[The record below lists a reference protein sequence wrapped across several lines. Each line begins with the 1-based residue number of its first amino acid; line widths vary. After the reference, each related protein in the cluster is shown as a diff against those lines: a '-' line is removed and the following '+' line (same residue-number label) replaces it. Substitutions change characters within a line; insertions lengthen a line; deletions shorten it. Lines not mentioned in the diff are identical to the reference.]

1 MKFYYTVGQTKFY
14 NKLQAMQQ
22 NLKTGEPIRFITP
35 YNDTNF
41 SIEPGSTLPELIK
54 DHLLELKDTYKKLKL
69 YYSGGSDSHL
79 ILKVL
84 IANNIQV
91 DEIVCLKSGI
101 PGADYEIENY
111 AEPVLRKFKNELR
124 NTKISIKTPSID
136 NYRNF
141 YKQGITKE
149 KIQSGASGSHNH
161 IRLIWALDFYG
172 EEPLEDVLHIR
183 GLEKPKIIKH
193 GNDYY
198 TYFLDVDLE
207 PHANNYQFFSSNKKI
222 QIKQSHMFLETYR
235 KLDIKNE
242 HDVWNEEQAWNK
254 SIGRELD
261 SQSLPSKELFFGIAD
276 NHIEYKGIKLY
287 YQNKKEQVALRWCLE
302 NCPDLLQSWYENLE
316 QLKDITQNQWWNDG
330 QPEMGS
336 IGVFSDFYCLTQK
349 STKTVD
355 QLFPNGFKNS
365 TK

>member
-1 MKFYYTVGQTKFY
+1 MMFYYKVGDEKYY
-14 NKLQAMQQ
+14 NKLQAIQQ
-22 NLKTGEPIRFITP
+22 NLKTSDPIKFITK
-35 YNDTNF
+35 YDNDDF
-41 SIEPGSTLPELIK
+41 SVVPDGSLGSLITEHLKELRDK
-54 DHLLELKDTYKKLKL
+54 YKKVKL

-79 ILKVL
+79 LLLNMIQ
-84 IANNIQV
+84 NNIHI

-101 PGADYEIENY
+101 PTADFEIENY
-111 AEPVLRKFKNELR
+111 AEPTLKKFANRLR
-124 NTKISIKTPSID
+124 NTTITIKKTSLNDYSEYYKKGVTKDKII
-136 NYRNF
+136 
-141 YKQGITKE
+141 
-149 KIQSGASGSHNH
+149 SGAVGTHNYF
-161 IRLIWALDFYG
+161 RLHWPLDFYG

-183 GLEKPKIIKH
+183 GLEKPKIMKH
-193 GNDYY
+193 GDDYY
-198 TYFLDVDLE
+198 TYFLDLDLE

-254 SIGRELD
+254 SIGRGID
-261 SQSLPSKELFFGIAD
+261 SQSLPSKKLFFGIAD

-287 YQNKKEQVALRWCLE
+287 YQNNKEQLALKWCLE
-302 NCPDLLQSWYENLE
+302 NRPDLLQAWYENLE

-355 QLFPNGFKNS
+355 QLFPDGFKNII
-365 TK
+365 K